1 MARPKVVW
9 QAWALWC
16 LCLLFPFWPSLAE
29 ETPVVISEIMVQ
41 NRLLPVEGKTS
52 AWVEIWNR
60 GKTDINL
67 DGWGLSDR
75 ENLPHRVGLSGT
87 LRAGQ
92 YRCVPLGEDTGIVL
106 KPEKGA
112 LYLTDQTQ
120 TLCDRAAYTAL
131 PADAALMR
139 QGSLWLTTFCPTPGE
154 ANRFLS
160 RLEQG
165 QAAFDTARDSGLWL
179 TEIMTASDAF
189 GKTYKPP
196 DWAEI
201 YNGSENTLPL
211 HGLWLTDD
219 REQLKKWAFP
229 LRSTLKKGARAVVY
243 FSDEAIGMN
252 GRDTYLCTAFTLN
265 KGGGALI
272 LSDGEKPLDAV
283 SWPRQWGGV
292 SYGRPGDKG
301 AFRYLNEQ
309 TLQVPNPLKGYG
321 YRLNPVV
328 FSKAGGFCEAPFSL
342 ALESAAGADIYYTL
356 DGSEPTALSARY
368 TGPIPIEKGVSVR
381 AIARKNGYIDAPV
394 ATQSYLFDAGLPELT
409 VCLSGKAERFFG
421 GHGLFERGREGLK
434 LEVAGNMEI
443 WENGQSVLN
452 RGVGLHLTGGTS
464 LTYLPRTFTFYARP
478 GLGDGDFVFSPFEDR
493 EYPAFASLTLRGT
506 GQDYQRGRFRDAF
519 LCSLAKGYG
528 VMYLASRPASV
539 YINGQYWGHMN
550 LRERANQRAIAQW
563 EGITDDET
571 IEQIAII
578 KNRGVAVK
586 GNRKELDD
594 LAAFCR
600 QNDLNDEK
608 NLRYVQS
615 QLDINS
621 LFAHTA
627 FQIIC
632 GNQDLENMRY
642 YRVPGGK
649 WKVMLFDL
657 DLTFLHTNMG
667 PLDFYLGD
675 GRQPTRY
682 FYGELFTSLMR
693 VPAMRE
699 KFLMLMGRILH
710 ERFAPDTIHARL
722 LKWKETYRPLV
733 EKHVVRWPAM
743 TMDRW
748 EKSVTTFDTMLVKR
762 PQLVVRHLQKGY
774 RLSDEDMQRY
784 FGDYLRDI
792 EPQQ

>member
-1 MARPKVVW
+1 MARRNVAW

-16 LCLLFPFWPSLAE
+16 LCLLFPFWPSAAE

-41 NRLLPVEGKTS
+41 NRLLPVEGETS
-52 AWVEIWNR
+52 AWAEIWNR
-60 GKTDINL
+60 GKTDIDL
-67 DGWGLSDR
+67 HGWGLSDR
-75 ENLPHRVGLSGT
+75 ETLPWLIRLSGT
-87 LRAGQ
+87 IKAGE
-92 YRCVPLGEDTGIVL
+92 YLCVPLGEDTGIAL
-106 KPEKGA
+106 KPEQGT

-120 TLCDRAAYTAL
+120 TPCDRAAYTAL

-154 ANRFLS
+154 SNRFLS

-165 QAAFDTARDSGLWL
+165 DAAFEEAKAAGFWL

-189 GKTYKPP
+189 GKPHKPL

-201 YNGSENTLPL
+201 YNGGESTLPL

-219 REQLKKWAFP
+219 RGHLKKWAFP

-243 FSDEAIGMN
+243 FSDEGVGVS
-252 GRDTYLCTAFTLN
+252 GRDTYLCTAFTLD
-265 KGGGALI
+265 KSGGALI

-292 SYGRPGDKG
+292 SYGRPGDRG
-301 AFRYLNEQ
+301 AFQYLNEQ
-309 TLQVPNPLKGYG
+309 TLQAPNPPQGCFG
-321 YRLNPVV
+321 RLSPAA
-328 FSKAGGFCEAPFSL
+328 FSKAGGFCETPFSL
-342 ALESAAGADIYYTL
+342 ALESAEGADIYYTL

-368 TGPIPIEKGVSVR
+368 TAPIPIEKGVSVR
-381 AIARKNGYIDAPV
+381 AVARKNGYIDAPV
-394 ATQSYLFDAGLPELT
+394 ATQSYLFDTMLPELT
-409 VCLSGKAERFFG
+409 VCLSGKAECFFG

-443 WENGQSVLN
+443 WENGQYVLN

-464 LTYLPRTFTFYARP
+464 LSYLPRTFTFYARP
-478 GLGDGDFVFSPFEDR
+478 GVGDGDFMFSPFEDR
-493 EYPAFASLTLRGT
+493 EYATFASLTLRGA

-519 LCSLAKGYG
+519 LCSLARGYG

-563 EGITDDET
+563 EGITDEET
-571 IEQIAII
+571 IENITII
-578 KNRGVAVK
+578 KNRGVEVQ
-586 GNRKELDD
+586 GSRKELDD

-608 NLRYVQS
+608 NLRHVQS
-615 QLDINS
+615 RLDINS

-657 DLTFLHTNMG
+657 DLTFFHSNEE
-667 PLDFYLGD
+667 PLDFYLSNS
-675 GRQPTRY
+675 RLQTRY

-722 LKWKETYRPLV
+722 LDWKETYRPLV
-733 EKHVVRWPAM
+733 EKHVGRWPAM

-748 EKSVTTFDTMLVKR
+748 EKSVATFDKMLIRR
-762 PQLVVRHLQKGY
+762 PQLVVRYLQKGC
-774 RLSDEDMQRY
+774 RLNDADMQRY

-792 EPQQ
+792 GPQQ